1 MACKHSNGDW
11 YEHPEHPTTV
21 CDRYSPHDNCPTCG
35 FKSSRYSRNG
45 ACVVCSRNQAIAFYN
60 TFNGGSNP
68 LSVMVGRAPIEP
80 DAAQWDILVPLY
92 STAPHDYKL
101 GVDACDKSGHIG
113 MRRNADGKCVLCV
126 IEKSHQPRQVAI
138 ANGEKWYT
146 PTTPC
151 HRCGQIAQRSVNNG
165 VCKVCMTTTTPSPA
179 ETSPRQEAIANGE
192 KWYTPVKPCK
202 QCGETA
208 LRSVANGE
216 CKGCRSGSG
225 PTVSARKAAASAG
238 ESWYE
243 SEELCVCGRRQW
255 KYVANGRVRRC
266 ACGV

>member
-1 MACKHSNGDW
+1 MACKHDDGTWHEYPQQPSLG
-11 YEHPEHPTTV
+11 Y
-21 CDRYSPHDNCPTCG
+21 DRYSPRKTCPDCG
-35 FKSSRYSRNG
+35 FNSPRYCRNG
-45 ACVVCSRNQAIAFYN
+45 ACVVCSRDQSIGFYN
-60 TFNGGSNP
+60 TAHGASNP
-68 LSVMVGRAPIEP
+68 LNVMVGRAPIVM
-80 DAAQWDILVPLY
+80 DASQWDVIVPLY
-92 STAPHDYKL
+92 QAAPGNYK
-101 GVDACDKSGHIG
+101 VKIEPCDKAGHIG
-113 MRRNADGKCVLCV
+113 MRFAATGRCVLCT
-126 IEKSHQPRQVAI
+126 I
-138 ANGEKWYT
+138 AAT
-146 PTTPC
+146 D
-151 HRCGQIAQRSVNNG
+151 
-165 VCKVCMTTTTPSPA
+165 TPSPA

-225 PTVSARKAAASAG
+225 PTVSARKAAAAAG

-243 SEELCVCGRRQW
+243 SEELCGCGRRQW